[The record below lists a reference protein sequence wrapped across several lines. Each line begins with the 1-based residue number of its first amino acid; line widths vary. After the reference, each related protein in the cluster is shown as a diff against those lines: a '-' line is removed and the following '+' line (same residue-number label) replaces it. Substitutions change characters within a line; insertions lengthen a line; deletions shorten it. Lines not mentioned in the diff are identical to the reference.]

1 VAACGAGAA
10 AVLRY
15 AYEFEEREGA
25 GNWIDNGHEMHKYLA
40 DALGSFATP
49 RRHPPHN
56 GWSR

>member
-1 VAACGAGAA
+1 MAACGAGAA
-10 AVLRY
+10 AILRY

-49 RRHPPHN
+49 
-56 GWSR
+56 SQLF